1 MLGKYEAAA
10 TIPVRDLARARQ
22 WDSEKL
28 GFQPEQEELDGV
40 MYRSG
45 CGYFSLYP
53 SEFVGTA
60 KHTLMS
66 WRTDDLDREMRE
78 MRGKGIRF
86 EEYDMPG
93 IKTQNGVAS
102 MGSGRGAWFKDLDG
116 NILAIIEETK

>member
-22 WDSEKL
+22 WYSEKL
-28 GFQPEQEELDGV
+28 GFEPERVEPEGAL
-40 MYRSG
+40 YHSG

-60 KHTLMS
+60 KHTLMG

-78 MRGKGIRF
+78 MRAKGIRF

-93 IKTQNGVAS
+93 LKTVNGVAQ
-102 MGSGRGAWFKDLDG
+102 MGNERGAWFKDMDG
-116 NILAIIEETK
+116 NILSIIEERK